1 MGIKVRF
8 VSFTAILCSFPI
20 VGFTA
25 HSVASRNARLF
36 LSRTRSL
43 ALEPETQVLLCG
55 QRDDGEIHIPPDWS
69 SFAPPS
75 VGESYADPVFGCSVK
90 RLTDGSREEVPGG
103 DHLSFLHYYST
114 LSPVNATDTRILIYS
129 NNGAWRVKD
138 LDGKVAVPAHKMPNM
153 SNGHPVWDA
162 SDGNVF
168 YYALGNT
175 LRKATISG
183 NSVKNVVLHTF
194 REYNGI
200 VLPDAAD
207 LSQDGDHVALVG
219 KNSDA
224 TMDVFV
230 WSLSK
235 QEKTSTYTTACKIN
249 GEITE
254 APQPGCVHKLL
265 LAANH
270 QLSIQFAG
278 DGPGKEEGVRL
289 WNGTALV
296 HLQDATNHYDTGYD
310 LAGNPVFIAANNSQT
325 LKPLKNAC
333 PSGWG
338 LDVRQQNDMNS
349 AVCLLDKQPAWH
361 VSYRGSK
368 VQAWAALS
376 FFDERKP
383 GPELFSNNER
393 FQTPSAGNWLL
404 YEDEIILARV
414 DGGAVY
420 RLAQARSRSAEG
432 YWATPRAAISRDG
445 KYIVFDSNM
454 AYPNGCSGKVHVKNE
469 CMDVYLI
476 RVL

>member
-1 MGIKVRF
+1 
-8 VSFTAILCSFPI
+8 
-20 VGFTA
+20 
-25 HSVASRNARLF
+25 
-36 LSRTRSL
+36 
-43 ALEPETQVLLCG
+43 
-55 QRDDGEIHIPPDWS
+55 
-69 SFAPPS
+69 
-75 VGESYADPVFGCSVK
+75 VK

-310 LAGNPVFIAANNSQT
+310 LAGNPVFIAAT
-325 LKPLKNAC
+325 
-333 PSGWG
+333 
-338 LDVRQQNDMNS
+338 
-349 AVCLLDKQPAWH
+349 
-361 VSYRGSK
+361 
-368 VQAWAALS
+368 
-376 FFDERKP
+376 
-383 GPELFSNNER
+383 
-393 FQTPSAGNWLL
+393 
-404 YEDEIILARV
+404 
-414 DGGAVY
+414 
-420 RLAQARSRSAEG
+420 
-432 YWATPRAAISRDG
+432 TPR
-445 KYIVFDSNM
+445 
-454 AYPNGCSGKVHVKNE
+454 
-469 CMDVYLI
+469 L
-476 RVL
+476 